1 ALATPTDPTIAHPTA
16 SPPEAQPQ
24 VPPAPVAQR
33 ADSVAHPPPRTT
45 PHPNP
50 DAALAT
56 PTDPTIAHPTAS
68 PPEAQPQVPPAP
80 VAQRAD
86 SVAHP
91 PPQHADSDQT
101 QYITAAPSSA
111 SDIVGVL
118 VAIDG
123 ELKGQ
128 MFRVSDG
135 ENRLGRRADCEIE
148 LNSQKISRE
157 HAILIHRDGKFVI
170 KPLSDK
176 NPTFLNEMQTTGN
189 EVGDGDTIRIG
200 LTTLKFR
207 SI

>member
-1 ALATPTDPTIAHPTA
+1 M
-16 SPPEAQPQ
+16 
-24 VPPAPVAQR
+24 
-33 ADSVAHPPPRTT
+33 
-45 PHPNP
+45 
-50 DAALAT
+50 
-56 PTDPTIAHPTAS
+56 
-68 PPEAQPQVPPAP
+68 
-80 VAQRAD
+80 
-86 SVAHP
+86 
-91 PPQHADSDQT
+91 
-101 QYITAAPSSA
+101 
-111 SDIVGVL
+111 GVL

-189 EVGDGDTIRIG
+189 EVGDGDTIRLG